1 MTEGTPPTTPEKIRR
16 LKRDLM
22 EKIIERA
29 ASDPEWKQRL
39 LDGSEAAI
47 EEAGFPET
55 PQLRELQA
63 SLEAE
68 EEVSGQWN
76 IPISHIRDPHTFDCL
91 YPKG

>member
-1 MTEGTPPTTPEKIRR
+1 MVESIPPTPEEIRR

-22 EKIIERA
+22 EKIIDRA

-68 EEVSGQWN
+68 EEVSGQIN
-76 IPISHIRDPHTFDCL
+76 VIRSYICDPHTFDCVCT
-91 YPKG
+91 P